1 MKKSARLLSVLLCAA
16 LLAPT
21 ALTGCSE
28 NTQNNDSTNNTQ
40 TTENDTPVA
49 KIQED
54 TGDSSTT
61 SSSSDALIAIEDD
74 YDWTAGV
81 TKKDYNGYEF
91 TILNGCTASWYAY
104 TSISPEE
111 TTGEPV
117 NDAFV
122 ERELRT
128 EEFLNISIVEN
139 NDSDSMNILKN
150 SVKAG
155 THDFD
160 YGNVTLMNC
169 YAVAMEGNVFDLN
182 TLTADAGVDF
192 SNVWWDQN
200 ARDSLTINGQLYF
213 MTSDA
218 DTTRFDSIRSLYFNK
233 DMIEQYGLENPYD
246 LVDDNKWTVDKFT
259 ELCTAVVLDK
269 DGDGEMTQNDQY
281 GWVSY
286 DEIMFDLLLCGMGAK
301 YITKDSDTGMLI
313 DGTTG
318 ETFVDMYNKV
328 IKLMFTE
335 QDAVFDIRA
344 SKHTAHTGSL
354 GDRAQEALFTSG
366 GALFYSECM
375 AWTRVLREMEADFGV
390 LPPPKYNEEQ
400 DRYYSIILNPFM
412 QMIPV
417 TSEDPIRTLHVLD
430 VFSAASHD
438 TVVDAYVNVTLSG
451 KVARD
456 ENSLRML
463 HLVFDE
469 LYYNIHFSSVAIR
482 STIYS
487 AVKAGSES
495 IASTLQKTSKA
506 VKKQL
511 QKTNEFFFPEG

>member
-1 MKKSARLLSVLLCAA
+1 MKKSTRLLSLLLSA
-16 LLAPT
+16 LMLSPAF
-21 ALTGCSE
+21 LTGCSE
-28 NTQNNDSTNNTQ
+28 SETNTDKQQ
-40 TTENDTPVA
+40 TPTANTENVTDNSATSGTENKTSTPDDGSLV
-49 KIQED
+49 
-54 TGDSSTT
+54 
-61 SSSSDALIAIEDD
+61 AIEDD

-81 TKKDYNGYEF
+81 TKKNYDGYEF

-128 EEFLNISIVEN
+128 EEFLNISITEI

-150 SVKAG
+150 AVKAG
-155 THDFD
+155 TNDFD

-200 ARDSLTINGQLYF
+200 ARDSLTINGKLYF

-233 DMIEQYGLENPYD
+233 DMIEMYGLESPYD
-246 LVDDNKWTVDKFT
+246 LVDNNKWTIDKFT

-269 DGDGEMTQNDQY
+269 DGDGEMTEHDQY

-301 YITKDSDTGMLI
+301 YITKDNDTGRLV

-318 ETFVDMYNKV
+318 EAFVDMYNKV
-328 IKLMFTE
+328 INLMFTE
-335 QDAVFDIRA
+335 QDAVFDVRA
-344 SKHTAHTGSL
+344 TKHVSHTSSL
-354 GDRAQEALFTSG
+354 GDRAQESLFVSG

-390 LPPPKYNEEQ
+390 LPPPKYTEEQ

-417 TSEDPIRTLHVLD
+417 TSEDPTRTLHVLD

-451 KVARD
+451 KVVRD

-463 HLVFDE
+463 RLVFDE

-482 STIYS
+482 STVYNS
-487 AVKAGSES
+487 VKAGSDS
-495 IASTLQKTSKA
+495 IASTLQKTAKA

-511 QKTNEFFFPEG
+511 EKSNEFFFDE